1 MADTEK
7 KQVIIDVKVERDK
20 EIERILDLMGGLT
33 KEIWDCN
40 KAIDKIK
47 KEAKANGAL
56 TDENAKKLAK
66 LTAERK
72 TATNQLRSLSREE
85 QNLVV
90 ANTAAKNSLNAMR
103 AELNALKVQIA
114 DLDVDSPEF
123 AKMAQHMNTITEKVS
138 KAEQSY
144 GVFSRNVGNYAS
156 GFSAV
161 GFQVQQIARELPTLA
176 VGLPQFFLALS
187 NNIPML
193 TDAIRQEQAA
203 VEADK
208 EAGKEHMS
216 VGKQLVKSIFSWQ
229 TAMVAAISVLTIWGD
244 DILKWIGSLFKGKDA
259 LEDFRKSA
267 SEMVGAVAQER
278 AELAALFNALSLAE
292 QGTANYA
299 AVRNTILDKYGD
311 LLENERE
318 EVKNLTNIADAYD
331 VIAKKITGK
340 AIVEGFSKQIEEQ
353 SKEFGEAY
361 TKYFSDLLPDFVSKF
376 GNEGIS
382 KLVDFLSLLQDGT
395 TESVAQAK
403 EIAKAFNTTTTQRVW
418 SDDGTFS
425 DEVRNINALLDNFGN
440 GSKVDKIVKEFAN
453 LTDQIEATTE
463 AQQTLL
469 EGFGGVAPDTKND
482 GNGGE
487 DDEYNRAKRSLEL
500 QQKLEAEK
508 LKSQEQYQYNANLSA
523 EENDALEFA
532 HQQEH
537 ARKVFELEQQHN
549 EQMLKL
555 DEQYSKI
562 SAEDAKATRELYAQE
577 RTTFLNEQ
585 AAETSEF
592 LRKQS
597 EEMLKEADKLR
608 KQVTKANEQTEIEAT
623 TKKWADY
630 RTSLA
635 NNTEIDDIE
644 RADLTA
650 LSLEAEEAEKL
661 AIKRK
666 YAQAER
672 KMRQEIG
679 RQINEDLAERYADD
693 LRQFSENE
701 QEKLKLQIE
710 MLEAEIQA
718 RKEKGLDTYEQEAD
732 LIHLKRALRTAEYED
747 NLAIAWKDADAQYD
761 ITRKMLEEEL
771 KLYEDNAAERA
782 RIEKQLYENEV
793 DRTNKKLDALK
804 TYTDQV
810 GQLWENSNQLA
821 NSLYESQLATDK
833 ATNEKALAELEKRH
847 EAGLVKTR
855 DYNRQREQLEK
866 DYAKKEAQIKR
877 KQAIFDRGL
886 ALFNIAIQTYEGVTK
901 AIAGMALNPVRGG
914 ILAGLITTSG
924 AAQAAAVLAEPLPM
938 AREGGLVVGPTH
950 EQGGVVANLE
960 GGEQIV
966 AKNPVKVF
974 PELLKLISYIGKHA
988 QIPQS
993 GYAFRSVADNAT
1005 TAQAIGQQV
1014 QKAVKAESA
1023 AQAQLIG
1030 QQVGKVVAKELENLE
1045 VVTYV
1050 EAFKK
1055 KEKEYD
1061 KVVNSAKL

>member
-20 EIERILDLMGGLT
+20 QIEKLLDLMGGLT
-33 KEIWDCN
+33 KEIWDCD
-40 KAIDKIK
+40 KAIDELK
-47 KEAKANGAL
+47 KTAKASGAL
-56 TDENAKKLAK
+56 TAEQAKKLAT

-90 ANTAAKNSLNAMR
+90 ANTAAKNSLNALR
-103 AELNALKVQIA
+103 AEYNALKVQIA
-114 DLDVDSPEF
+114 DLDVDGVEF
-123 AKMAQHMNTITEKVS
+123 KQMSQQMDGLVQKIG

-203 VEADK
+203 VEAAK
-208 EAGKEHMS
+208 KAGEEHIS

-244 DILKWIGSLFKGKDA
+244 DIFKWIGSLFKGKDA
-259 LEDFRKSA
+259 LDDFRKSA
-267 SEMVGAVAQER
+267 SEMVGSVAQER

-318 EVKNLTNIADAYD
+318 EVKNLNDIATAYD
-331 VIAKKITGK
+331 VIAKKIMGK
-340 AIVEGFSKQIEEQ
+340 AIMEGFSKQLEEQ

-361 TKYFSDLLPDFVSKF
+361 QKYYEKLLPDFQKYLGDDAQSSLIAF
-376 GNEGIS
+376 INATMEGNRKAAYEAIKGNDSLQAILGGSIS
-382 KLVDFLSLLQDGT
+382 TDFYQT
-395 TESVAQAK
+395 
-403 EIAKAFNTTTTQRVW
+403 
-418 SDDGTFS
+418 
-425 DEVRNINALLDNFGN
+425 VRNSTIR
-440 GSKVDKIVKEFAN
+440 KMEKEFGALN
-453 LTDQIEATTE
+453 DQILATTE

-469 EGFGGVAPDTKND
+469 KEFGAEVPDTKK
-482 GNGGE
+482 GGKGGE
-487 DDEYNRAKRSLEL
+487 DDEYNKAKRSLEL
-500 QQKLEAEK
+500 EQKLEAAK
-508 LKSQEQYQYNANLSA
+508 LKSQEQYQYDSALSA
-523 EENDALEFA
+523 EENEALEFA
-532 HQQEH
+532 HKQEY
-537 ARKVFELEQQHN
+537 ARKEFEMEQQHK

-555 DEQYSKI
+555 EEQYGKI

-585 AAETSEF
+585 EAETSEF
-592 LRKQS
+592 LRKQA
-597 EEMLKEADKLR
+597 EDMLKEADKLR

-635 NNTEIDDIE
+635 NNTEISETE

-666 YAQAER
+666 YKQAER

-710 MLEAEIQA
+710 MLEAEIKA

-747 NLAIAWKDADAQYD
+747 NLDLAWKDADAQYD
-761 ITRKMLEEEL
+761 ITRQKLEEEL

-901 AIAGMALNPVRGG
+901 AIASMALNPVQGG

-938 AREGGLVVGPTH
+938 ARQGGLVIGPTH
-950 EQGGVVANLE
+950 EQGGMIANLE
-960 GGEQIV
+960 GGEQII
-966 AKNPVKVF
+966 AKKPVKAF

-988 QIPQS
+988 HIPQS
-993 GYAFRSVADNAT
+993 GYAFRSVADNAA

-1023 AQAQLIG
+1023 AQAEMIG
-1030 QQVGKVVAKELENLE
+1030 QQVGKEVAKELQNLE
-1045 VVTYV
+1045 IVTYV

-1055 KEKEYD
+1055 REKEYN